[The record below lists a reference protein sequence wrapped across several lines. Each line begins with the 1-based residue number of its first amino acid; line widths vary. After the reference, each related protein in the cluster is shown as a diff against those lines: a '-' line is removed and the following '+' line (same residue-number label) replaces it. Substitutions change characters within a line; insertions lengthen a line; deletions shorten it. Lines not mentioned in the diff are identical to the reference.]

1 MKKSHQKIKKKK
13 NHQDIEIKK
22 KKGIKRE
29 IMKIQVKKE
38 KKKKII

>member
-1 MKKSHQKIKKKK
+1 MKKNHQKIKKKK
-13 NHQDIEIKK
+13 DHQDTEIKK

-29 IMKIQVKKE
+29 IMKIQVKKG